1 MKIAFFEVE
10 SWERKYLESK
20 LPGHELKFS
29 SSHLTVENAKEIKD
43 YDVLSI
49 FLMSHLTPEVL
60 DQLPNLKLI
69 TTRST
74 GFDHIDCPTCYNRK
88 ITVSNVPHYG
98 THTVAEHAFA
108 LILALSRKIVASVE
122 RTKHGDFDH
131 RELTGFDLFDKTIG
145 IVGLGDIGMSVLNI
159 AKGFGM
165 KVAAYAHHPDEV
177 LARKLGISFL
187 NLPELFAVSDLVT
200 LHVPYV
206 KETHHLVN
214 QKNIKK
220 FKKGSIL
227 INTARGALVETEAI
241 VYGLEK
247 GILKGFGADVL
258 EEEDIIKEEKQILSE
273 HLLKDTNLK
282 TLYLDHVLMGR
293 ENVVITP
300 HNAFNSE
307 EALRMI
313 LDVTVENI
321 LQFEKNNPQN
331 TVLGDSPK
339 K

>member
-10 SWERKYLESK
+10 GWEKKYLESK
-20 LPGHELKFS
+20 LAGHELKFFTT
-29 SSHLTVENAKEIKD
+29 HLTKDNAK
-43 YDVLSI
+43 DVADFEVISV

-60 DQLPNLKLI
+60 DQLPKLRLV

-122 RTKHGDFDH
+122 RTQKGDFDH
-131 RELTGFDLFDKTIG
+131 RELTGFDLFGKTLG

-165 KVAAYAHHPDEV
+165 KVAAYAHHPDEA

-187 NLPELFAVSDLVT
+187 SIPELFKVSDVVT
-200 LHVPYV
+200 LHVPYM

-214 QKNIKK
+214 IKNIKK
-220 FKKGSIL
+220 FKKGSVL
-227 INTARGALVETEAI
+227 INTARGGLVETEAI
-241 VYGLEK
+241 IYGLEK
-247 GILKGFGADVL
+247 GILGGFGSDVL
-258 EEEDIIKEEKQILSE
+258 EEEDIIKEERQILSE
-273 HLLKDTNLK
+273 NFLNATNIK
-282 TLYLDHVLMGR
+282 TLYLDHVLMGQ
-293 ENVVITP
+293 ENVVLTP
-300 HNAFNSE
+300 HNAFNSV
-307 EALRMI
+307 EALHMI
-313 LDVTVENI
+313 LDITIDNI

-331 TVLGDSPK
+331 TVK
-339 K
+339 